1 MYKKYLKILL
11 LAGLTLIPLK
21 TYALASTLK
30 IQENGHVNPLYAD
43 YNWWDGNS
51 EEGYLRGNLKNGQ
64 IVLTAEAKKGKYNI
78 ECNQNNYQYWY
89 YTCKTE
95 CGLDKSSLTQSWQN
109 SIASCNSYTRW
120 GLTKTIS
127 QNNCK
132 EVANGSN
139 KGICTLK
146 NGTKQ
151 YFDIHTGGRG
161 YNFAIYNSHCG
172 NETAYIDKTRYGKW
186 AKDLNMDSTSNR
198 SYTKAPNII
207 RYYCTW
213 SSTTS
218 GTTQTSKKK
227 LIQNQYQT
235 SGGAA
240 AYCVNPGRIFKT
252 QDYKLAAE
260 YDVSKKACTKSNSD
274 KSCALAAA
282 VMLGS
287 QNYNGDYLTILTALR
302 FISAHYGDNEGWWD
316 SASSKKYSN
325 ANIYKHTVDEIA
337 NGYAGGTTK
346 TKVGVIYADSTSST
360 ALANAIL
367 IYKKVISG
375 YNMWSPSVTHKHSSY
390 NTYTKTA
397 TLSFESNFPTGTT
410 ISSIKLSNNKEI
422 PAGNITTAPCES
434 DNSKMCIT
442 ATIQLEA
449 SECAKVTAEIFYTN
463 PYDTISKIG
472 YYKAVDN
479 PSKYQDM
486 YVFDRNAKASVVVTK
501 TTGTNGN
508 SSTQEFDLCAPD
520 NSCSIAPGGKYICK
534 DGSEC
539 TKERFS
545 EECEEPTDNTYCPK
559 PELEE
564 NMPDDCEDSTTGRIE
579 DATMCNI
586 LNSEDKYKEEYRK
599 TEYENEFCKVYCR
612 ETLIF
617 SFMDKETA
625 YAGQAFQHS
634 VGSYYSG
641 KAYLSTV
648 ILSRKQCA
656 SEIDYDNWLAEYKSA
671 NDKVLTTWNTLKDME
686 ATYNHITEYDETSHN
701 GPCGSSSGCC
711 DHSCTE
717 SCATEKNP
725 DCTRSVCCDDGC
737 SNSCDTTYTKWTWS
751 GFYYASTNANAS
763 TSRLEATNR
772 ESGSYYCSASCC
784 SGYCNSGPIAPTD
797 QVVRSP
803 YSTALTAYKN
813 ALDLRDKLL
822 YQIQDC
828 NFMSDNNS
836 SNRGINTTAVYT
848 KKTYGPYYTT
858 TAGGNYTTTASLK
871 TYKSLVNG
879 YKPGNTIEID
889 YEENYGYGE
898 DYDVDIV
905 NEQTDNYAVTIGYSD
920 KEAWKDYCKE
930 DCDGSLY
937 DLSRTP
943 YLTDTTD
950 NINYWTCTGS
960 ETSARCSKNTLVI
973 PKNKLANIVVETE
986 TVHYQDAQFY
996 TQVFTGKTS
1005 TNKTN
1010 VGYWIE
1016 LDKHIYPV
1024 GVTRL
1029 TGNYGIK
1036 LDYSNL
1042 GESGKPNNR
1051 HMSDGNY
1058 TCSYDVI
1065 NELTIYDCNDGYH
1078 VCYPCS
1084 GTEEQCEGYNY
1095 GTGLGVYFRNINLS
1109 DIFPNSKFSPNY
1121 SNVNSNTR
1129 NIGQNWLTTNAIQVI
1144 NEIQKYGENVWTNK
1158 EPMYSITLSHDAMK
1172 TIRNHNSLNDYLDY
1186 SIDCD
1191 ENLRCTSNFLNEFR
1205 AKYSNLFS
1213 KNVNIPSN
1221 NLYYYRR
1228 SW

>member
-21 TYALASTLK
+21 IDALADTLK

-43 YNWWDGNS
+43 YNWWDGNTES
-51 EEGYLRGNLKNGQ
+51 GYLRGELKNGKV
-64 IVLTAEAKKGKYNI
+64 VLTAEAKKGKYNI

-89 YTCKTE
+89 YTCQST
-95 CGLDKSSLTQSWQN
+95 CGIDITKLSSSWQN
-109 SIASCNSYTRW
+109 QISSCGKTTRW
-120 GLTKTIS
+120 GLTKSLS
-127 QNNCK
+127 QKNCK
-132 EVANGSN
+132 ESAIGTNKAYCNLKSGGQMRFNISESN
-139 KGICTLK
+139 FI
-146 NGTKQ
+146 N
-151 YFDIHTGGRG
+151 HE
-161 YNFAIYNSHCG
+161 SHCG
-172 NETAYIDKTRYGKW
+172 NEAGYIDQVRYGKW
-186 AKDLNMDSTSNR
+186 AKDLNMDSTANK
-198 SYTKAPNII
+198 SYTKAPNIK

-213 SSTTS
+213 SSSTS

-227 LIQNQYQT
+227 LVQNQYQT
-235 SGGAA
+235 SDGAA
-240 AYCVNPGRIFKT
+240 AYCVNPGRIFKA
-252 QDYKLAAE
+252 QNYKLAAE

-282 VMLGS
+282 VMIGN
-287 QNYNGDYLTILTALR
+287 QEYNGDYLTILTALR

-325 ANIYKHTVDEIA
+325 ANIYKHTVDEIT
-337 NGYAGGTTK
+337 NYGYAGGTTK
-346 TKVGVIYADSTSST
+346 TKIGVIYADSTSST

-375 YNMWSPSVTHKHSSY
+375 YDMWSPSVTHKHSSY

-397 TLSFESNFPTGTT
+397 ILEFESNFPTGTT
-410 ISSIKLSNNKEI
+410 ISSIKLSNGKEI
-422 PAGNITTAPCES
+422 PAGNITTSPCES

-449 SECAKVTAEIFYTN
+449 NECAKVKAEIFYTN
-463 PYDTISKIG
+463 SYDTISKIG
-472 YYKAVDN
+472 YYKAIDN

-486 YVFDRNAKASVVVTK
+486 YVFDRNAKASVMVTK
-501 TTGTNGN
+501 KTGTNN
-508 SSTQEFDLCAPD
+508 NASTQEFDLCAPD

-545 EECEEPTDNTYCPK
+545 EECEEHTDNTYCPK

-648 ILSRKQCA
+648 ILSRKQCS
-656 SEIDYDNWLAEYKSA
+656 SEVNYDNWLAQYKQA
-671 NDKVLTTWNTLKDME
+671 DADVLSTWNTLKDME
-686 ATYNHITEYDETSHN
+686 ATYNHITEYEETSHN

-711 DHSCTE
+711 DHSCPV
-717 SCATEKNP
+717 SCATEENP
-725 DCTRSVCCDDGC
+725 DCMTTECCDDGC
-737 SNSCDTTYTKWTWS
+737 SNSCDTTYTVWTWS
-751 GFYYASTNANAS
+751 GFYYTATNPNG
-763 TSRLEATNR
+763 TTTRPLEATNR

-803 YSTALTAYKN
+803 YASALNNYKN
-813 ALDLRDKLL
+813 ALEYRDKLL

-828 NFMSDNNS
+828 NFMSDNNNN
-836 SNRGINTTAVYT
+836 NRGITTTAVYT
-848 KKTYGPYYTT
+848 KNKYGPYYTT
-858 TAGGNYTTTASLK
+858 SANGNHTTGANLK

-879 YKPGNTIEID
+879 YKPGNKIEIE

-905 NEQTDNYAVTIGYSD
+905 NEQTENKVVTIGYSD

-943 YLTDTTD
+943 YLTGTTD

-960 ETSARCSKNTLVI
+960 ETSAKCSKNTLII

-986 TVHYQDAQFY
+986 TLHYQNAQFY

-1005 TNKTN
+1005 TNKDN

-1051 HMSDGNY
+1051 HMSDGKY

-1084 GTEEQCEGYNY
+1084 GTEEECEDYNY
-1095 GTGLGVYFRNINLS
+1095 ATGLGVYFRNINLS

-1121 SNVNSNTR
+1121 SDLNKNTR
-1129 NIGQNWLTTNAIQVI
+1129 NIGQNWLTTNAIQI
-1144 NEIQKYGENVWTNK
+1144 IDEIQKYGENVWTKK

-1172 TIRNHNSLNDYLDY
+1172 TIRNYNSNSNYLDY
-1186 SIDCD
+1186 SLNCD
-1191 ENLRCTSNFLNEFR
+1191 ENLRCTSTFLNEFR

-1221 NLYYYRR
+1221 NLYYYKR

>member
-21 TYALASTLK
+21 IDALADTLK

-43 YNWWDGNS
+43 YNWWDGNTES
-51 EEGYLRGNLKNGQ
+51 GYLRGELKNGKL
-64 IVLTAEAKKGKYNI
+64 VLTAEAKKGKYNI

-89 YTCKTE
+89 YTCQST
-95 CGLDKSSLTQSWQN
+95 CGIDITKLSSSWQN
-109 SIASCNSYTRW
+109 QISSCGKTTRW
-120 GLTKTIS
+120 GLTKSLS
-127 QNNCK
+127 QKNCK
-132 EVANGSN
+132 ESAIGTNKAYCNLKSGGQMRFNISESN
-139 KGICTLK
+139 FI
-146 NGTKQ
+146 N
-151 YFDIHTGGRG
+151 HE
-161 YNFAIYNSHCG
+161 SHCG
-172 NETAYIDKTRYGKW
+172 NEAGYIDQVRYGKW
-186 AKDLNMDSTSNR
+186 AKDLNMDSASNK
-198 SYTKAPNII
+198 SYTKAPNIK

-213 SSTTS
+213 SSSTT

-227 LIQNQYQT
+227 LVQNQYQT
-235 SGGAA
+235 SDGAA
-240 AYCVNPGRIFKT
+240 AYCVNPGRIFKA
-252 QDYKLAAE
+252 QNYKLAAE

-282 VMLGS
+282 VMIGN
-287 QNYNGDYLTILTALR
+287 QEYNGDYLTILTALR
-302 FISAHYGDNEGWWD
+302 FLSAHYGDNEGWWD

-325 ANIYKHTVDEIA
+325 ANIYKHTVDEIT
-337 NGYAGGTTK
+337 NYGYAGGTTK
-346 TKVGVIYADSTSST
+346 TKIGVIYADSTSST

-367 IYKKVISG
+367 IYKKVMSG
-375 YNMWSPSVTHKHSSY
+375 YDMWSPSVTHKHSSY

-410 ISSIKLSNNKEI
+410 ISSIKLSNGKEI
-422 PAGNITTAPCES
+422 PAGNITSAPCES

-449 SECAKVTAEIFYTN
+449 NECVKVKAEIFYTN

-472 YYKAVDN
+472 YYKAIDN

-486 YVFDRNAKASVVVTK
+486 YVFDRNAKASVMVTK
-501 TTGTNGN
+501 KTGTNN
-508 SSTQEFDLCAPD
+508 NASTQEFDLCAPD

-648 ILSRKQCA
+648 ILSRKQCS
-656 SEIDYDNWLAEYKSA
+656 SEVNYDNWLAQYKQADA
-671 NDKVLTTWNTLKDME
+671 NVLSTWNTLKEWE
-686 ATYNHITEYDETSHN
+686 AFYNLNGGTYTDYET
-701 GPCGSSSGCC
+701 
-711 DHSCTE
+711 
-717 SCATEKNP
+717 
-725 DCTRSVCCDDGC
+725 DDGC
-737 SNSCDTTYTKWTWS
+737 SADHCSCPAGAKIYMEWS
-751 GFYYASTNANAS
+751 YASFNTTNANGY
-763 TSRLEATNR
+763 TSMSGEHTKTRSSSSSR
-772 ESGSYYCSASCC
+772 CRSGSHSCRCCPSTDKDGKTTWGSEWCETCSCSCASDADA
-784 SGYCNSGPIAPTD
+784 GYVSRN
-797 QVVRSP
+797 
-803 YSTALTAYKN
+803 YSRALNNYKN
-813 ALDLRDKLL
+813 ALEYRDKLL

-836 SNRGINTTAVYT
+836 NNRGITTTAVYT
-848 KKTYGPYYTT
+848 KNKYGPYYTT
-858 TAGGNYTTTASLK
+858 SANGNHTTGANLK
-871 TYKSLVNG
+871 TYKSIVNG

-898 DYDVDIV
+898 NYDVDIV
-905 NEQTDNYAVTIGYSD
+905 NEQTKNYAVTIGYSD
-920 KEAWKDYCKE
+920 KEAWKDYCKG

-943 YLTDTTD
+943 YLTDATD

-960 ETSARCSKNTLVI
+960 ETSARCTKNTLVI

-986 TVHYQDAQFY
+986 TVHYQDAEFY

-1005 TNKTN
+1005 TNKDN

-1036 LDYSNL
+1036 LDYSDL

-1051 HMSDGNY
+1051 HMSDGKY

-1084 GTEEQCEGYNY
+1084 GTEEECEDYNY
-1095 GTGLGVYFRNINLS
+1095 ATGLGVYFRNINLS

-1121 SNVNSNTR
+1121 SDLNKNTR
-1129 NIGQNWLTTNAIQVI
+1129 NIGQNWLTTNAIQI
-1144 NEIQKYGENVWTNK
+1144 IDEIQKYGENVWTKK

-1172 TIRNHNSLNDYLDY
+1172 TIRNYNSNSNYLDY
-1186 SIDCD
+1186 SLNCD
-1191 ENLRCTSNFLNEFR
+1191 ENLRCTSTFLNEFR

-1221 NLYYYRR
+1221 NLYYYKR

>member
-227 LIQNQYQT
+227 LVQNQYQT

-472 YYKAVDN
+472 YYKAIDN

-508 SSTQEFDLCAPD
+508 STTQEFDLCAPD
-520 NSCSIAPGGKYICK
+520 NSCSIVPGGKYICK

-545 EECEEPTDNTYCPK
+545 EECEEPTDNSYCPK

>member
-11 LAGLTLIPLK
+11 LVGLTLIPLK
-21 TYALASTLK
+21 TDALSNTLK

-43 YNWWDGNS
+43 YNWWDGNTES
-51 EEGYLRGNLKNGQ
+51 GYLRGELKNGKV
-64 IVLTAEAKKGKYNI
+64 VLTAEAKKGKYNVD
-78 ECNQNNYQYWY
+78 CNQNKFQYWY
-89 YTCKTE
+89 SSCKTT
-95 CGLDKSSLTQSWQN
+95 CGIDTSKLTSTWQSKI
-109 SIASCNSYTRW
+109 SSCNQFSRW
-120 GLTKTIS
+120 GRTKTKS

-132 EVANGSN
+132 DAA
-139 KGICTLK
+139 I
-146 NGTKQ
+146 GTKKARCNLKA
-151 YFDIHTGGRG
+151 GGQTTFSISNS
-161 YNFAIYNSHCG
+161 NFKVYDSHCG
-172 NETAYIDKTRYGKW
+172 SDPGYVDKVGYGVW
-186 AKDLNMDSTSNR
+186 HQNLDLSASSNS
-198 SYTKAPNII
+198 SYTKTNTK

-213 SSTTS
+213 SSSTS
-218 GTTQTSKKK
+218 GTTHTSKKK

-235 SGGAA
+235 SDGAA
-240 AYCVNPGRIFKT
+240 AYCVNPGRMFKA
-252 QDYKLAAE
+252 QNYKLAAE

-282 VMLGS
+282 VMIGN
-287 QNYNGDYLTILTALR
+287 QEYNGDYLTILTALR
-302 FISAHYGDNEGWWD
+302 FLSAHYGDNEGWWD

-325 ANIYKHTVDEIA
+325 ANIYKHTVDEIT
-337 NGYAGGTTK
+337 NHGYAGGTTK
-346 TKVGVIYADSTSST
+346 IKIGVIYADSTSST

-375 YNMWSPSVTHKHSSY
+375 YDMWSPSVTHKHSSY

-397 TLSFESNFPTGTT
+397 ILEFESNFPTGTT
-410 ISSIKLSNNKEI
+410 ISSIKLSNGKEI
-422 PAGNITTAPCES
+422 PAGNITTSPCES

-449 SECAKVTAEIFYTN
+449 NECAKVKAEIFYTN
-463 PYDTISKIG
+463 SYDAISKIG
-472 YYKAVDN
+472 YYKAIDN

-486 YVFDRNAKASVVVTK
+486 YVFDRNAKASVMVTK
-501 TTGTNGN
+501 KTGTNN
-508 SSTQEFDLCAPD
+508 NASTQEFDLCAPD

-648 ILSRKQCA
+648 ILSRKQCS
-656 SEIDYDNWLAEYKSA
+656 SEVDYDNWLAQYKQADANVLSA
-671 NDKVLTTWNTLKDME
+671 WNILKEWE
-686 ATYNHITEYDETSHN
+686 AFYNLNSGTYTDYET
-701 GPCGSSSGCC
+701 
-711 DHSCTE
+711 
-717 SCATEKNP
+717 
-725 DCTRSVCCDDGC
+725 DDGC
-737 SNSCDTTYTKWTWS
+737 DADHCSCPAGAKIYMEWS
-751 GFYYASTNANAS
+751 YASFNTTNTNGYTSMSGEHVKSRSSSSSRCSSGGHSCRCCPSTDENGKTTWGSEWCETCSCSCAS
-763 TSRLEATNR
+763 DAD
-772 ESGSYYCSASCC
+772 
-784 SGYCNSGPIAPTD
+784 SGYVSRN
-797 QVVRSP
+797 
-803 YSTALTAYKN
+803 YSSVLNNYKN
-813 ALDLRDKLL
+813 ALEYRDKLL

-828 NFMSDNNS
+828 NFMSDNNNN
-836 SNRGINTTAVYT
+836 NRGITTTAVYT
-848 KKTYGPYYTT
+848 KNKYGPYYTT
-858 TAGGNYTTTASLK
+858 SANGNHTTGANLK
-871 TYKSLVNG
+871 TYKSIVNN
-879 YKPGNTIEID
+879 YKPGNKIEID

-905 NEQTDNYAVTIGYSD
+905 NEQTKNYAVTIGYSD

-943 YLTDTTD
+943 YLTGTTD

-960 ETSARCSKNTLVI
+960 ETSARCTKNTLVI

-986 TVHYQDAQFY
+986 TVHYQDAEFY

-1005 TNKTN
+1005 TNKDN

-1029 TGNYGIK
+1029 TGNYEIK

-1051 HMSDGNY
+1051 HMSDGKY

-1084 GTEEQCEGYNY
+1084 GTEEECEDYNY
-1095 GTGLGVYFRNINLS
+1095 ATGLGVYFRNINLS

-1121 SNVNSNTR
+1121 SDLNKNTR
-1129 NIGQNWLTTNAIQVI
+1129 NIGQNWLTTNAIQI
-1144 NEIQKYGENVWTNK
+1144 IDEIQKYGENVWTKK

-1172 TIRNHNSLNDYLDY
+1172 TIRNYNSNSNYLDY
-1186 SIDCD
+1186 SLNCD
-1191 ENLRCTSNFLNEFR
+1191 ENLRCTSTFLNEFR

-1221 NLYYYRR
+1221 NLYYYKR

>member
-172 NETAYIDKTRYGKW
+172 NETAYIDKDRYGKW
-186 AKDLNMDSTSNR
+186 AKDLNMDSASNR
-198 SYTKAPNII
+198 SYTKAPNIK

-227 LIQNQYQT
+227 LVQNQYQT

-472 YYKAVDN
+472 YYKAIDN

-508 SSTQEFDLCAPD
+508 STTQEFDLCAPD
-520 NSCSIAPGGKYICK
+520 NSCSIVPGGKYICK

-545 EECEEPTDNTYCPK
+545 EECEEPTDNSYCPK

-656 SEIDYDNWLAEYKSA
+656 SEVDYDNWLAEYKSA

>member
-21 TYALASTLK
+21 IDALADTLK

-43 YNWWDGNS
+43 YNWWDGNT
-51 EEGYLRGNLKNGQ
+51 EEGYLRGELKNGSV
-64 IVLTAEAKKGKYNI
+64 VLTAEAKKGKYNI

-89 YTCKTE
+89 YTCQST
-95 CGLDKSSLTQSWQN
+95 CGIDITKLSSSWQN
-109 SIASCNSYTRW
+109 QISSCGKTTRW
-120 GLTKTIS
+120 GLTKSLS
-127 QNNCK
+127 QKNCK
-132 EVANGSN
+132 ESAIGTNKAYCNLKSGGQMRFNISESN
-139 KGICTLK
+139 FI
-146 NGTKQ
+146 N
-151 YFDIHTGGRG
+151 HE
-161 YNFAIYNSHCG
+161 SHCG
-172 NETAYIDKTRYGKW
+172 NEAGYIDQVRYGKW
-186 AKDLNMDSTSNR
+186 AKDLNMDSASNK
-198 SYTKAPNII
+198 SYTKAPNIK

-213 SSTTS
+213 SSSTS

-227 LIQNQYQT
+227 LVQNQYQT
-235 SGGAA
+235 SDGAA
-240 AYCVNPGRIFKT
+240 AYCVNPGRIFKA
-252 QDYKLAAE
+252 QNYKLAAE

-282 VMLGS
+282 VMIGN
-287 QNYNGDYLTILTALR
+287 QEYNGDYLTILTALR
-302 FISAHYGDNEGWWD
+302 FLSAHYGDNEGWWD

-325 ANIYKHTVDEIA
+325 ANIYKHTVDEIT
-337 NGYAGGTTK
+337 NYGYAGGTTK
-346 TKVGVIYADSTSST
+346 TKIGVIYADSTSST

-367 IYKKVISG
+367 IYKKVMSG
-375 YNMWSPSVTHKHSSY
+375 YDMWSPSVTHKHSSY

-410 ISSIKLSNNKEI
+410 ISSIKLSNGKEI
-422 PAGNITTAPCES
+422 PAGNITSAPCES

-449 SECAKVTAEIFYTN
+449 NECVKVKAEIFYTN

-472 YYKAVDN
+472 YYKAIDN

-486 YVFDRNAKASVVVTK
+486 YVFDRNAKASVMVTK
-501 TTGTNGN
+501 KTGTNN
-508 SSTQEFDLCAPD
+508 NASTQEFDLCAPD

-648 ILSRKQCA
+648 ILSRKQCS
-656 SEIDYDNWLAEYKSA
+656 SEVNYDSWLTQYKEA
-671 NDKVLTTWNTLKDME
+671 DDKVRTTWNTLKDME
-686 ATYNHITEYDETSHN
+686 ATYNHITEYEETSHT

-711 DHSCTE
+711 DHSCPV
-717 SCATEKNP
+717 SCATEENP
-725 DCTRSVCCDDGC
+725 DCMTTECCDDGC

-751 GFYYASTNANAS
+751 GFYYTATNPNG
-763 TSRLEATNR
+763 TTTRPLEATNR

-797 QVVRSP
+797 QVVRTP
-803 YSTALTAYKN
+803 YGTALTAYQN
-813 ALDLRDKLL
+813 ALEYRDKLL

-828 NFMSDNNS
+828 NFMSDNNDN
-836 SNRGINTTAVYT
+836 NRGITTTAVYT
-848 KKTYGPYYTT
+848 KNKYGPYYTT
-858 TAGGNYTTTASLK
+858 SANGNHTTGANLK
-871 TYKSLVNG
+871 TYKSIVNN
-879 YKPGNTIEID
+879 YKPGNKIEID

-898 DYDVDIV
+898 NYDVDIV
-905 NEQTDNYAVTIGYSD
+905 NEQTKNYAVTIGYSD
-920 KEAWKDYCKE
+920 KEAWKDYCKG

-943 YLTDTTD
+943 YLTNATD

-960 ETSARCSKNTLVI
+960 ETSARCTKNTLVI

-986 TVHYQDAQFY
+986 TVHYQDAEFY

-1005 TNKTN
+1005 TNKDN

-1051 HMSDGNY
+1051 HMSDGKY

-1084 GTEEQCEGYNY
+1084 GTEEECEDYNY
-1095 GTGLGVYFRNINLS
+1095 ATGLGVYFRNINLS

-1121 SNVNSNTR
+1121 SDLNKNTR
-1129 NIGQNWLTTNAIQVI
+1129 NIGQNWLTTNAIQI
-1144 NEIQKYGENVWTNK
+1144 IDEIQKYGENVWTKK

-1172 TIRNHNSLNDYLDY
+1172 TIRNYNSNSNYLDY
-1186 SIDCD
+1186 SLNCD
-1191 ENLRCTSNFLNEFR
+1191 ENLRCTSTFLNEFR

-1221 NLYYYRR
+1221 NLYYYKR

>member
-172 NETAYIDKTRYGKW
+172 NETAYIDKDRYGKW
-186 AKDLNMDSTSNR
+186 AKDLNMDSASNR
-198 SYTKAPNII
+198 SYTKAPNIK

-227 LIQNQYQT
+227 LVQNQYQT
-235 SGGAA
+235 SDGAA
-240 AYCVNPGRIFKT
+240 AYCVNPGRIFKA

-472 YYKAVDN
+472 YYKAIDN

-508 SSTQEFDLCAPD
+508 STTQEFDLCAPD
-520 NSCSIAPGGKYICK
+520 NSCSIVPGGKYICK

-545 EECEEPTDNTYCPK
+545 EECEEPTDNSYCPK

>member
-109 SIASCNSYTRW
+109 SIVSCNSYTRW

-146 NGTKQ
+146 SGTKQ

-472 YYKAVDN
+472 YYKAIDN

-508 SSTQEFDLCAPD
+508 STTQEFDLCAPD

-539 TKERFS
+539 TKERFT

-656 SEIDYDNWLAEYKSA
+656 SEVDYDNWLAEYKSA

-686 ATYNHITEYDETSHN
+686 ATYNHITEYEATSHT
-701 GPCGSSSGCC
+701 GKCGSYSECC
-711 DHSCTE
+711 GKCTQTCDE
-717 SCATEKNP
+717 DDT
-725 DCTRSVCCDDGC
+725 DCSPTYCCVDGC

-784 SGYCNSGPIAPTD
+784 SEYCNSGPIAPTD

>member
-1 MYKKYLKILL
+1 MYKRYLKILL

-21 TYALASTLK
+21 IDALADTLK

-43 YNWWDGNS
+43 YNWWDGNTES
-51 EEGYLRGNLKNGQ
+51 GYLRGELKNGKV
-64 IVLTAEAKKGKYNI
+64 VLTAEAKKGKYNVD
-78 ECNQNNYQYWY
+78 CNQNKFQYWY
-89 YTCKTE
+89 SSCKTT
-95 CGLDKSSLTQSWQN
+95 CGIDTSKLTSTWQSKI
-109 SIASCNSYTRW
+109 SSCNQFSRW
-120 GLTKTIS
+120 GRTKTLS
-127 QNNCK
+127 KNNCK
-132 EVANGSN
+132 DAA
-139 KGICTLK
+139 I
-146 NGTKQ
+146 GTKKARCNLKA
-151 YFDIHTGGRG
+151 GGQTTFSISNS
-161 YNFAIYNSHCG
+161 NFKVYDSHCG
-172 NETAYIDKTRYGKW
+172 SDPGYVDKVGYGVW
-186 AKDLNMDSTSNR
+186 HQNLDLSASSNS
-198 SYTKAPNII
+198 SYTKTNTK

-213 SSTTS
+213 SSSTS
-218 GTTQTSKKK
+218 GTTHTSKKK

-235 SGGAA
+235 SDGAA
-240 AYCVNPGRIFKT
+240 AYCVNPGRMFKA
-252 QDYKLAAE
+252 QNYKLAAE

-282 VMLGS
+282 VMIGN
-287 QNYNGDYLTILTALR
+287 QEYNGDYLTILTALR
-302 FISAHYGDNEGWWD
+302 FLSAHYGDNEGWWD

-325 ANIYKHTVDEIA
+325 ANIYKHTVDEIT
-337 NGYAGGTTK
+337 NHGYAGGTTK
-346 TKVGVIYADSTSST
+346 TKIGVIYANSTSST

-375 YNMWSPSVTHKHSSY
+375 YDMWSPSVTHKHSSY

-410 ISSIKLSNNKEI
+410 INSIKLSNGKEI
-422 PAGNITTAPCES
+422 PAGNITSAPCES

-449 SECAKVTAEIFYTN
+449 NECVKVKAEIFYTN

-472 YYKAVDN
+472 YYKAIEN

-486 YVFDRNAKASVVVTK
+486 YVFDKNAKASVMVTK
-501 TTGTNGN
+501 KTGTNTN
-508 SSTQEFDLCAPD
+508 ASTQEFDLCAPD

-648 ILSRKQCA
+648 ILSRKQCS
-656 SEIDYDNWLAEYKSA
+656 SEVNYDNWLAEYKSA
-671 NDKVLTTWNTLKDME
+671 NDIVLFTWNTLKDME

-711 DHSCTE
+711 DHSCPV

-725 DCTRSVCCDDGC
+725 DCMTTECCDDGC

-751 GFYYASTNANAS
+751 GFYYTATNPNG
-763 TSRLEATNR
+763 TTTRPLEATNR

-803 YSTALTAYKN
+803 YASALNNYKN
-813 ALDLRDKLL
+813 ALEYRDKLL

-828 NFMSDNNS
+828 NFMSDNNNN
-836 SNRGINTTAVYT
+836 NRGITTTAVYT
-848 KKTYGPYYTT
+848 KNKYGPYYTT
-858 TAGGNYTTTASLK
+858 SANGNYTTGANLK
-871 TYKSLVNG
+871 TYKSIVNN
-879 YKPGNTIEID
+879 YKPGNKIEID

-898 DYDVDIV
+898 NYDVDIV
-905 NEQTDNYAVTIGYSD
+905 NEQTKNYAVTIGYSD

-943 YLTDTTD
+943 YLTNVTD
-950 NINYWTCTGS
+950 NINYWSCTGS
-960 ETSARCSKNTLVI
+960 ETSARCTKNTLVI

-986 TVHYQDAQFY
+986 TVHYQDAEFY

-1005 TNKTN
+1005 TNKDN

-1036 LDYSNL
+1036 LDYSDL

-1051 HMSDGNY
+1051 HMSDGKY

-1084 GTEEQCEGYNY
+1084 GTEEECEGYNY

-1121 SNVNSNTR
+1121 SDLNKNTR
-1129 NIGQNWLTTNAIQVI
+1129 NIGQNWLTTNAIQI
-1144 NEIQKYGENVWTNK
+1144 IDEIQKYGENVWTKK

-1172 TIRNHNSLNDYLDY
+1172 TIRNYNLNSNYLDY
-1186 SIDCD
+1186 SLNCD
-1191 ENLRCTSNFLNEFR
+1191 ENLRCTSTFLNEFR

-1213 KNVNIPSN
+1213 KNVNIPSD

>member
-21 TYALASTLK
+21 TDALADTLK
-30 IQENGHVNPLYAD
+30 IQGNGHVNPLYAD
-43 YNWWDGNS
+43 YNWWDGNTES
-51 EEGYLRGNLKNGQ
+51 GYLIGVVKNGKV
-64 IVLTAEAKKGKYNI
+64 VLTAESKKGKYNI
-78 ECNQNNYQYWY
+78 DCNQNNYQYWY
-89 YTCKTE
+89 SSCKTT
-95 CGLDKSSLTQSWQN
+95 CGIDTSKLTSTWQSKI
-109 SIASCNSYTRW
+109 SSCNQVARW
-120 GLTKTIS
+120 GRTKTKS

-132 EVANGSN
+132 DAA
-139 KGICTLK
+139 I
-146 NGTKQ
+146 GTKKARCNL
-151 YFDIHTGGRG
+151 IAGGQTTFNISNS
-161 YNFAIYNSHCG
+161 NFKVYDSHCG
-172 NETAYIDKTRYGKW
+172 SDPGYVDKVGYGVW
-186 AKDLNMDSTSNR
+186 HQNLDLSASSNS
-198 SYTKAPNII
+198 SYTKTNTK

-213 SSTTS
+213 SSSTS
-218 GTTQTSKKK
+218 GTNHTSKKK
-227 LIQNQYQT
+227 LVQNQYQT
-235 SGGAA
+235 SDGAA
-240 AYCVNPGRIFKT
+240 AYCVNPGRIFKA
-252 QDYKLAAE
+252 QNYKLAAE

-282 VMLGS
+282 VMIGN
-287 QNYNGDYLTILTALR
+287 QEYNGDYLTILTALR
-302 FISAHYGDNEGWWD
+302 FLSAHYGDNEGWWD

-325 ANIYKHTVDEIA
+325 ANIYKHTVDEIT
-337 NGYAGGTTK
+337 NYGYAGGTTK
-346 TKVGVIYADSTSST
+346 TKIGVIYADSTSST

-375 YNMWSPSVTHKHSSY
+375 YDMWSPSVTHKHSSY

-397 TLSFESNFPTGTT
+397 ILEFESNFPTGTT
-410 ISSIKLSNNKEI
+410 ISSIKLSNGKEI
-422 PAGNITTAPCES
+422 PAGNITTSPCES

-449 SECAKVTAEIFYTN
+449 NECAKVKAEIFYTN
-463 PYDTISKIG
+463 SYDTISKIG
-472 YYKAVDN
+472 YYKAIDN
-479 PSKYQDM
+479 PSKHQDM
-486 YVFDRNAKASVVVTK
+486 YVFDRNAKASVMVTK
-501 TTGTNGN
+501 KTGTNN
-508 SSTQEFDLCAPD
+508 NASTQEFDLCAPD

-648 ILSRKQCA
+648 ILSRKQCS
-656 SEIDYDNWLAEYKSA
+656 SEVDYDNWLAQYKQADA
-671 NDKVLTTWNTLKDME
+671 NVLSTWNTLKDME
-686 ATYNHITEYDETSHN
+686 ATYNHITQYVATSHN

-725 DCTRSVCCDDGC
+725 GCTRSVCCDNGC
-737 SNSCDTTYTKWTWS
+737 SNSCDTTYTVWTWS
-751 GFYYASTNANAS
+751 GFYYTSTNANAA
-763 TSRLEATNR
+763 TSRVEATNR
-772 ESGSYYCSASCC
+772 KSGSYYCSASCC

-803 YSTALTAYKN
+803 YASALNNYKN
-813 ALDLRDKLL
+813 ALEYRDKLL

-828 NFMSDNNS
+828 NFMSDNNNN
-836 SNRGINTTAVYT
+836 NRGITTTAVYT
-848 KKTYGPYYTT
+848 KNKYGPYYTT
-858 TAGGNYTTTASLK
+858 SANGNYTTGANLK
-871 TYKSLVNG
+871 TYKSIVNN
-879 YKPGNTIEID
+879 YKPGNKIEID

-905 NEQTDNYAVTIGYSD
+905 NEQTKNYAVTIGYSD

-943 YLTDTTD
+943 YLTGTTD
-950 NINYWTCTGS
+950 NINYWSCTGS
-960 ETSARCSKNTLVI
+960 ETSARCTKNTLVI

-986 TVHYQDAQFY
+986 TVHYQDAEFY

-1005 TNKTN
+1005 TNKDN

-1051 HMSDGNY
+1051 HMSDGKY

-1084 GTEEQCEGYNY
+1084 GTEEECEGYNY

-1144 NEIQKYGENVWTNK
+1144 NEIQKNGENVWTKK

-1172 TIRNHNSLNDYLDY
+1172 TIRNYNSNSNYLDY
-1186 SIDCD
+1186 SLNCD
-1191 ENLRCTSNFLNEFR
+1191 ENLRCTSTFLNEFR

>member
-1 MYKKYLKILL
+1 MYKKYLKLL
-11 LAGLTLIPLK
+11 LLLGLMLLPSKTLALPQTIGIESDGTANPF
-21 TYALASTLK
+21 YAQYDWWHGDSNSGYLVGTIKNGKVNIIASNKQGKL
-30 IQENGHVNPLYAD
+30 NLSCDAND
-43 YNWWDGNS
+43 YQNWWSTCQTTCGIDTS
-51 EEGYLRGNLKNGQ
+51 KL
-64 IVLTAEAKKGKYNI
+64 AKKYQDNIKNCNRFTGTGKD
-78 ECNQNNYQYWY
+78 EESSQKS
-89 YTCKTE
+89 CKNAAL
-95 CGLDKSSLTQSWQN
+95 G
-109 SIASCNSYTRW
+109 SY
-120 GLTKTIS
+120 KA
-127 QNNCK
+127 K
-132 EVANGSN
+132 
-139 KGICTLK
+139 CTLK
-146 NGTKQ
+146 DGTPKEWTIT
-151 YFDIHTGGRG
+151 D
-161 YNFAIYNSHCG
+161 YNFASKSTICG
-172 NETAYIDKTRYGKW
+172 NIEKYVGNELYGKW
-186 AKDLNMDSTSNR
+186 GKYVGGYNKTNYAK
-198 SYTKAPNII
+198 YK
-207 RYYCTW
+207 CTW
-213 SSTTS
+213 SSTYSGNVETS
-218 GTTQTSKKK
+218 AKK
-227 LIQNQYQT
+227 LVQNQYKT
-235 SGGAA
+235 SNGAS
-240 AYCVNPGRIFKT
+240 AYCINPGRNFINQNYTLSK
-252 QDYKLAAE
+252 E
-260 YDVSKKACTKSNSD
+260 YDLSSNNCTKSNSS
-274 KSCALAAA
+274 KTCALAAA
-282 VMLGS
+282 VILGKKDYS
-287 QNYNGDYLTILTALR
+287 GDYLTIVTALR
-302 FISAHYGDNEGWWD
+302 FISAHYGDTSGWWD

-325 ANIYKHTVDEIA
+325 ANIYKHTIDAINN
-337 NGYAGGTTK
+337 NGYAGSSTK
-346 TKVGVIYADSTSST
+346 ISTKGVIYADSSSIT
-360 ALANAIL
+360 ALTNAIS
-367 IYKKVISG
+367 IYKKVMSG
-375 YNMWSPSVTHKHSSY
+375 YEMWTPKVKYKFSSY

-397 TLSFESNFPTGTT
+397 TIEFESNFTT
-410 ISSIKLSNNKEI
+410 DTIIKKIKLSNDKEI
-422 PAGNITTAPCES
+422 SGADVTTGPCES
-434 DNSKMCIT
+434 DNSKICIT
-442 ATIQLEA
+442 AKIVMEA
-449 SECAKVTAEIFYTN
+449 SECKKVSAEIVYEN
-463 PYDTISKIG
+463 SLDAIGKVG
-472 YYKAVDN
+472 YYVAVKN
-479 PSKYQDM
+479 PNSYQDM
-486 YVFDRNAKASVVVTK
+486 YVFDAGAEATVKVVTDNNS
-501 TTGTNGN
+501 T

-520 NSCSIAPGGKYICK
+520 NSCSIVPGGKYICK

-545 EECEEPTDNTYCPK
+545 EECEEPKDNTYCPK

-656 SEIDYDNWLAEYKSA
+656 SEVDYDNWLVQYKEA
-671 NDKVLTTWNTLKDME
+671 DDKVRTTWNTLKEWE
-686 ATYNHITEYDETSHN
+686 AFYNLNSGKYTDYET
-701 GPCGSSSGCC
+701 
-711 DHSCTE
+711 
-717 SCATEKNP
+717 
-725 DCTRSVCCDDGC
+725 DDGC
-737 SNSCDTTYTKWTWS
+737 SASHCSCPAGAKIYMEWS
-751 GFYYASTNANAS
+751 YASFNTTDSNGY
-763 TSRLEATNR
+763 TSMSSEHTKTRSSSSSSCS
-772 ESGSYYCSASCC
+772 SGGHSCSCC
-784 SGYCNSGPIAPTD
+784 PTTGADGKTTWGSKWCETCSCSCASDADSGYVSRNYTS
-797 QVVRSP
+797 
-803 YSTALTAYKN
+803 ALTAYKN

-828 NFMSDNNS
+828 NFMSDNDSN
-836 SNRGINTTAVYT
+836 NRGITTTAVYT
-848 KKTYGPYYTT
+848 KNKYGPYYTT
-858 TAGGNYTTTASLK
+858 KSGGNYTTGANLK
-871 TYKSLVNG
+871 TYKSVVNG

-960 ETSARCSKNTLVI
+960 ETSAKCTKNTLVI

-986 TVHYQDAQFY
+986 TIHYQDAEFY

-1005 TNKTN
+1005 TNKDN

-1016 LDKHIYPV
+1016 LDKHIFPV

-1172 TIRNHNSLNDYLDY
+1172 TIRNHNSLYDYLNY